1 MIFSFLRWDHSND
14 WYVTPFKMQ
23 KKITVGERIVNL
35 SIKTEDFDYMVGHVI
50 DGMNLIPATGY
61 LIMVWETIGMLHAEM
76 YTEISVVFED
86 VNFMRATYIP
96 KEGEIQL
103 TVMIQ
108 KGYFVV
114 SIHKIYVLS

>member
-1 MIFSFLRWDHSND
+1 
-14 WYVTPFKMQ
+14 
-23 KKITVGERIVNL
+23 
-35 SIKTEDFDYMVGHVI
+35 MVGHVI

-61 LIMVWETIGMLHAEM
+61 LIMVWETMGMLHAEL
-76 YTEISVVFED
+76 YTEMSVVFED
-86 VNFMRATYIP
+86 VNFVRATYIP